1 MDEYDS
7 SDIRRLASILGGSHV
22 EYVSLPEKKK
32 KTDSQLYTG
41 MDTFYLFIYL
51 KHKDTSERFWLLQ
64 RHKIHEIHSDIWKIH
79 TL

>member
-7 SDIRRLASILGGSHV
+7 SDIRRLASILGGSRV

-41 MDTFYLFIYL
+41 MDTFYFY
-51 KHKDTSERFWLLQ
+51 FF
-64 RHKIHEIHSDIWKIH
+64 
-79 TL
+79 

>member
-32 KTDSQLYTG
+32 KKPTVNFILG
-41 MDTFYLFIYL
+41 WILFIYL
-51 KHKDTSERFWLLQ
+51 FFET
-64 RHKIHEIHSDIWKIH
+64 
-79 TL
+79 